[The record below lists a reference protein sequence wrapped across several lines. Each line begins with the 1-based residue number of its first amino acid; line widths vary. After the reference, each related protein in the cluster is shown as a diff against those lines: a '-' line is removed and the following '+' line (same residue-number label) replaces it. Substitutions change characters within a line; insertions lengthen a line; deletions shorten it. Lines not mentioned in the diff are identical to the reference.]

1 MQSDDKSSHC
11 LWQGELKTGLILHDH
26 IRHISLHKIK
36 TGIKLYGHMRR
47 IHLYMIIQDS
57 NHDLKTWR
65 ESIPYTICGQ
75 KKMKEWIDRQ
85 TGGKQ

>member
-1 MQSDDKSSHC
+1 MQSDGKSSHC

-36 TGIKLYGHMRR
+36 TGLKLYGHMRR

-57 NHDLKTWR
+57 NHMTWKH
-65 ESIPYTICGQ
+65 EEKVYPILYVDE
-75 KKMKEWIDRQ
+75 KKWKNE
-85 TGGKQ
+85 